1 MTSESGDTIDPPE
14 GAPQGVEPSGSLSS
28 IVSVV
33 VVLNA
38 ATAGLGGLYTAT
50 RSLAVTVI
58 AAVLVAVLAFCLT
71 RQRAPRNDP

>member
-1 MTSESGDTIDPPE
+1 MTPESGDVDLPE
-14 GAPQGVEPSGSLSS
+14 DALQGVKPSGSLSS

-33 VVLNA
+33 VVLNT

-50 RSLAVTVI
+50 RSLAVTMI

-71 RQRAPRNDP
+71 RPQAPRNAP